1 MISLWYTCREAPVQ
15 KHLKQVYT
23 CLTMSTLAAAAGAYI
38 HLFTNILSGNFL
50 TSFAAIGFMLTL
62 FATPDES
69 GKNAKTRIGLLLG
82 FSFCTGITLLI
93 MLFFCLF
100 QRKNNWFVLS
110 IHVLLQVL
118 VLDRCWIQLSV
129 LIQQS
134 SQLLSCQL
142 LWSSHAFLFVLWCP
156 LVANICS
163 LEGLFSPCFLFW
175 VSCSWQTSSLDQLW
189 SFK

>member
-1 MISLWYTCREAPVQ
+1 MLFLEIREQPIQ

-82 FSFCTGITLLI
+82 FSFCTGIHNCYLKI
-93 MLFFCLF
+93 KFFCL
-100 QRKNNWFVLS
+100 LIHS
-110 IHVLLQVL
+110 ICRTWTWAPVGYSHPY
-118 VLDRCWIQLSV
+118 
-129 LIQQS
+129 QS
-134 SQLLSCQL
+134 SNHLNSLLVHCPDFYL
-142 LWSSHAFLFVLWCP
+142 LLPLCSDVSSRPISIPRRAPSFVVFAPQYPFPGQHLHWINND
-156 LVANICS
+156 LSSMTDNI
-163 LEGLFSPCFLFW
+163 F
-175 VSCSWQTSSLDQLW
+175 
-189 SFK
+189 